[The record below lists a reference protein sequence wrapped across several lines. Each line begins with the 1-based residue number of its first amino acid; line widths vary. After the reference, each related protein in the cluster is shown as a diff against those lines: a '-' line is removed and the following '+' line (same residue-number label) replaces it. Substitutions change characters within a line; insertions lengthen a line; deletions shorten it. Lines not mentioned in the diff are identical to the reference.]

1 MFSGDQKRTAEA
13 KKSKVADEK
22 RHDVVEAITHHKQV
36 LDKLGEISA
45 KLAAQKAHID
55 ATAPMAAKEKSYK
68 VNKAQSIQKT
78 IESRGEMKA
87 AMKKAAELAKAA
99 AEAQDLVK
107 HDTVKEKEAKQHQLV
122 ATQKS
127 KEANKAYKINQDFKI
142 KHAATTKKHEHWQ
155 ELSVLAEHNV
165 TVSKQV
171 AVAAMEEAQCI
182 IKDKR
187 SGCKLPQWKGHCET
201 KKWKAWMMTHCTES
215 CGFSCSDLHEL
226 AMGVVLKAEDK
237 ARKREEKARKK
248 ACPEFNNM
256 AVKFANFADK
266 YGRMATEYV
275 QPCKMRGE
283 KEACK
288 DVEKFSGLSKKYELK
303 HTKFKAKMQ
312 KLKCYEYSG
321 QWSAGTSTYASS
333 VSAAGSAAGKKLLR
347 LMKPGLMQTVMKPV
361 EGQVQHA

>member
-1 MFSGDQKRTAEA
+1 
-13 KKSKVADEK
+13 
-22 RHDVVEAITHHKQV
+22 VEAITHHKKV

-45 KLAAQKAHID
+45 KLAAQQAHID

-68 VNKAQSIQKT
+68 VAKAQSIQKT
-78 IESRGEMKA
+78 VAARGEMKA

-99 AEAQDLVK
+99 AEAQNVVK
-107 HDTVKEKEAKQHQLV
+107 QDTVKEKVAKQHQLE

-127 KEANKAYKINQDFKI
+127 KEADKAYKINQEFKL
-142 KHAATTKKHEHWQ
+142 KHVKTTAVHEHW
-155 ELSVLAEHNV
+155 EALSVAAEKNV
-165 TVSKQV
+165 TVAKQV
-171 AVAAMEEAQCI
+171 AVAAMEDAQCI

-187 SGCKLPQWKGHCET
+187 SGCKLPQWKSHCQT

-215 CGFSCSDLHEL
+215 CGFSCTDLHDL
-226 AMGVVLKAEDK
+226 AMGVVLKAEAK
-237 ARKREEKARKK
+237 ARKREETARKE
-248 ACPEFNNM
+248 ACPKFNNM
-256 AVKFANFADK
+256 AIKFADFADK

-288 DVEKFSGLSKKYELK
+288 DVKKFSDLSKKYEKK

-321 QWSAGTSTYASS
+321 QWNPGTTTYASS
-333 VSAAGSAAGKKLLR
+333 ISAAGSAAGKKLLR
-347 LMKPGLMQTVMKPV
+347 LMKPGLMETVMKPV
-361 EGQVQHA
+361 NGQVQHN